1 VSHTAPHFDWSI
13 LQPGYTPACSS
24 DFEKASQMTGVHSYA
39 IASVAASAAEH
50 TRRHI
55 AVRLLPFVFVLY
67 ITNYLDR
74 TSVAYAAIGM
84 SRDLGFDD
92 RVFGLGIGIF
102 FLSYVALQ
110 IPGAMLAQRWSARG
124 MICATMIV
132 SGLLTALTAIVHTP
146 AQLYLA
152 RFLLGAA
159 EAGFFPSVIVYLGHW
174 YIQEDRAKATS
185 NFMAAIPV
193 SLVIASPLAGW
204 ILSHNWFAIEGWRW
218 LFFLEGIP
226 AILLG
231 IVAFCFL
238 TDQPGYARWLTA
250 DQRQWITGTLEK
262 EKPLSRH
269 STSIGQALRSRTVL
283 LLTTAAFLQYFIGY
297 SVIFWLP
304 TILKNR
310 SGLSDAQVGLL
321 GAVPYV
327 VALFAML
334 FNGWHSDRS
343 SERRWHAAAPL
354 LIAATGLLCLISLP
368 SSNVMSV
375 LLLSVICMAMA
386 FLPVFWAIPTEIL
399 SDSKAAVAVGTIN
412 ALASLAGFAGPY
424 AFGYLKTET
433 GSFVAGFAVLIFCA
447 LTAGILMLLTPA
459 AQSRSPKSVTSS

>member
-1 VSHTAPHFDWSI
+1 MCPCTDPIWSGQFRNSAIVPPVSLFR
-13 LQPGYTPACSS
+13 
-24 DFEKASQMTGVHSYA
+24 EASQMTEAHSQA
-39 IASVAASAAEH
+39 VAPVSASFAEH

-55 AVRLLPFVFVLY
+55 AVRLLPFVFLLY

-84 SRDLGFDD
+84 ARDLGFDD

-102 FLSYVALQ
+102 FISYVALQ

-124 MICATMIV
+124 TICATMIL
-132 SGLLTALTAIVHTP
+132 SGLLTALTAVVHSP

-159 EAGFFPSVIVYLGHW
+159 EAGFFPGVIVYLSHW
-174 YIQEDRAKATS
+174 FIQEDRAKATS

-193 SLVIASPLAGW
+193 SLVIGSPVAGW
-204 ILSHNWFAIEGWRW
+204 ILSHNWFAVEGWRW

-231 IVAFCFL
+231 ILAFFFL
-238 TDQPGYARWLTA
+238 TNRPPQARWLTA
-250 DQRQWITGTLEK
+250 EQRQWISQKLEQ
-262 EKPLSRH
+262 EKPSKRQLS
-269 STSIGQALRSRTVL
+269 TGQVLRSRIVVR
-283 LLTTAAFLQYFIGY
+283 LTIAVFLQYFIGY

-304 TILKNR
+304 TILKNQ
-310 SGLSDAQVGLL
+310 SGFSDAQVGLF
-321 GAVPYV
+321 GAVPYA

-334 FNGWHSDRS
+334 FNGWHSDKSR
-343 SERRWHAAAPL
+343 ERRWHAAFPL
-354 LIAATGLLCLISLP
+354 FIGAAGFLCLVSLP
-368 SSNVMSV
+368 GSNTITV
-375 LLLSVICMAMA
+375 LLLSVICVPMA

-399 SDSKAAVAVGTIN
+399 SDSKAAIAVGTIN

-424 AFGYLKTET
+424 AFGYLSAET
-433 GSFVAGFAVLIFCA
+433 DSFVTGFIVLMFCA
-447 LTAGILMLLTPA
+447 LASGFFMLLTPA
-459 AQSRSPKSVTSS
+459 TPSRAPQSLASN

>member
-1 VSHTAPHFDWSI
+1 MTA
-13 LQPGYTPACSS
+13 
-24 DFEKASQMTGVHSYA
+24 VHSHA
-39 IASVAASAAEH
+39 IASDAASSAEI

-55 AVRLLPFVFVLY
+55 AVRLLPFVFLLY
-67 ITNYLDR
+67 IINYLDR

-84 SRDLGFDD
+84 SRDLRFDD

-159 EAGFFPSVIVYLGHW
+159 EAGFFPSVIIYLGHW
-174 YIQEDRAKATS
+174 FIQEDRAKATG

-193 SLVIASPLAGW
+193 SLIIASPVAGW
-204 ILSHNWFAIEGWRW
+204 ILSHNWFAIEGWRS

-231 IVAFCFL
+231 TVAFWFL
-238 TDQPGYARWLTA
+238 TDRPGQARWLTA
-250 DQRQWITGTLEK
+250 DQRQWISQKLEQ
-262 EKPLSRH
+262 EKPLSRQ
-269 STSIGQALRSRTVL
+269 STSIGQPLRSRTVL

-334 FNGWHSDRS
+334 FNGWHSDRNR
-343 SERRWHAAAPL
+343 ERRWHAAAPL
-354 LIAATGLLCLISLP
+354 LIAATGLVCLISLP

-375 LLLSVICMAMA
+375 SLLSVICMAMA

-399 SDSKAAVAVGTIN
+399 SGSKAAVAVGTIN

-433 GSFVAGFAVLIFCA
+433 GSFVAGFVVLIFCA
-447 LTAGILMLLTPA
+447 IAAGILMLLTPA
-459 AQSRSPKSVTSS
+459 AQSRGPKSVTSN

>member
-1 VSHTAPHFDWSI
+1 
-13 LQPGYTPACSS
+13 
-24 DFEKASQMTGVHSYA
+24 MTEVHSQA
-39 IASVAASAAEH
+39 VVSVSASFAEH

-55 AVRLLPFVFVLY
+55 AVRLLPFMFLLY

-84 SRDLGFDD
+84 ARDLGFDD

-102 FLSYVALQ
+102 FISYVALQ

-124 MICATMIV
+124 TICASMIA
-132 SGLLTALTAIVHTP
+132 SGLLTAFTAMVHTA

-159 EAGFFPSVIVYLGHW
+159 EAGFFPGVIVYLSHW
-174 YIQEDRAKATS
+174 FIQEDRAKATS

-193 SLVIASPLAGW
+193 SLVIGSPVAGW
-204 ILSHNWFAIEGWRW
+204 ILGHNWFMIEGWRW

-231 IVAFCFL
+231 TVAFFFL
-238 TDQPGYARWLTA
+238 TDWPPQARWITIE
-250 DQRQWITGTLEK
+250 QRQWISQTLEQ
-262 EKPLSRH
+262 EKPLSRQ
-269 STSIGQALRSRTVL
+269 SISIGQALRSRTVVL
-283 LLTTAAFLQYFIGY
+283 LVTAAFLQYFIGY

-304 TILKNR
+304 TILQNR
-310 SGLSDAQVGLL
+310 SGFSDLHVGLF

-334 FNGWHSDRS
+334 FNGWHSDKRR
-343 SERRWHAAAPL
+343 ERRWHAAFPL
-354 LIAATGLLCLISLP
+354 FIGAAGFLCLISLP
-368 SSNVMSV
+368 GSNVTTV
-375 LLLSVICMAMA
+375 LLLSVICLPMA

-424 AFGYLKTET
+424 AFGYLRAET
-433 GSFVAGFAVLIFCA
+433 GSFVAGFVVLMCCA
-447 LTAGILMLLTPA
+447 LAAGILMLLTRA
-459 AQSRSPKSVTSS
+459 AQSRGSKSVRSS

>member
-1 VSHTAPHFDWSI
+1 
-13 LQPGYTPACSS
+13 
-24 DFEKASQMTGVHSYA
+24 MTGVHSHA
-39 IASVAASAAEH
+39 IASATAAIAGR

-55 AVRLLPFVFVLY
+55 AVRLLPFVFLLY

-74 TSVAYAAIGM
+74 TSVAYAALGM
-84 SRDLGFDD
+84 ARDLGFDD

-110 IPGAMLAQRWSARG
+110 IPGAILAQRWSARG

-159 EAGFFPSVIVYLGHW
+159 EAGFFPSVIVYLGRW
-174 YIQEDRAKATS
+174 FIQEDRAKATS

-193 SLVIASPLAGW
+193 SLVIASPVAGW

-231 IVAFCFL
+231 TVAFFFL
-238 TDQPGYARWLTA
+238 TDRPSQARWLTA
-250 DQRQWITGTLEK
+250 EQRHWISQELEQ
-262 EKPLSRH
+262 EKPLSRK

-283 LLTTAAFLQYFIGY
+283 LLTTAAFLQYFVGY

-304 TILKNR
+304 TILKNQ
-310 SGLSDAQVGLL
+310 SALSDVQVGLF

-334 FNGWHSDRS
+334 FIGWHSDKGR
-343 SERRWHAAAPL
+343 ERRWHAAFPL
-354 LIAATGLLCLISLP
+354 FMAAVGFLCLIRLP
-368 SSNVMSV
+368 TSNVMTV
-375 LLLSVICMAMA
+375 LLLSLICVAMA

-424 AFGYLKTET
+424 AFGYLSAET
-433 GSFVAGFAVLIFCA
+433 GSFVAGFVVLMFCA
-447 LTAGILMLLTPA
+447 LPAGILMLLTPA
-459 AQSRSPKSVTSS
+459 AQSRGPKSVTSS

>member
-1 VSHTAPHFDWSI
+1 
-13 LQPGYTPACSS
+13 
-24 DFEKASQMTGVHSYA
+24 MTGVHPHT
-39 IASVAASAAEH
+39 IASGAASAAEH
-50 TRRHI
+50 TRRHT
-55 AVRLLPFVFVLY
+55 AVRLLPFLFLLY

-84 SRDLGFDD
+84 ARDLGFDD

-159 EAGFFPSVIVYLGHW
+159 EAGFFPSVIVYLSHW
-174 YIQEDRAKATS
+174 FIQEDRAKATS

-193 SLVIASPLAGW
+193 SLVIGSPVAGW

-238 TDQPGYARWLTA
+238 TDRPGQARWLTA

-283 LLTTAAFLQYFIGY
+283 LLASAAFLQYFIGY

-334 FNGWHSDRS
+334 FNGWHSDRNR
-343 SERRWHAAAPL
+343 ERRWHAAAPL

-399 SDSKAAVAVGTIN
+399 SDSRAAVAVGTIN

-424 AFGYLKTET
+424 AFGYLRAETE
-433 GSFVAGFAVLIFCA
+433 SFVAGFGVLIFCA
-447 LTAGILMLLTPA
+447 IAAGVLMLLTPA
-459 AQSRSPKSVTSS
+459 AKSRGPKSVTSS

>member
-1 VSHTAPHFDWSI
+1 
-13 LQPGYTPACSS
+13 
-24 DFEKASQMTGVHSYA
+24 MTGVHSHA
-39 IASVAASAAEH
+39 IASAGASSAEH
-50 TRRHI
+50 TRRQI
-55 AVRLLPFVFVLY
+55 AARLLPFVFLLY

-84 SRDLGFDD
+84 ARDLGFND

-110 IPGAMLAQRWSARG
+110 IPGAMLAARWSARG

-132 SGLLTALTAIVHTP
+132 SGSLTALTAVVHTP

-159 EAGFFPSVIVYLGHW
+159 EAGFFPSVIIYLSRWFIH
-174 YIQEDRAKATS
+174 EDRAKATS

-193 SLVIASPLAGW
+193 SLVIGSPVAGW
-204 ILSHNWFAIEGWRW
+204 ILGHNWFAIEGWRW
-218 LFFLEGIP
+218 LFFVEGIP

-231 IVAFCFL
+231 AVAFFFL
-238 TDQPGYARWLTA
+238 TDRPGQARWLSGGQ
-250 DQRQWITGTLEK
+250 QRWISQTLEQ
-262 EKPLSRH
+262 EKPSTPLSPG
-269 STSIGQALRSRTVL
+269 IGHALRSRTVL
-283 LLTTAAFLQYFIGY
+283 LLSSAAFLQYFIGY

-304 TILKNR
+304 TVLKNK
-310 SGLSDAQVGLL
+310 SGLLDVQVGLF

-334 FNGWHSDRS
+334 FNGWHSDKHC
-343 SERRWHAAAPL
+343 ERRWHAAVPL
-354 LIAATGLLCLISLP
+354 FIGAAGFLCLISLP
-368 SSNVMSV
+368 NSTVMTM
-375 LLLSVICMAMA
+375 LLLSLTCVPMA

-399 SDSKAAVAVGTIN
+399 TDSQATVAVGTIN

-424 AFGYLKTET
+424 AFGYLTAET
-433 GSFVAGFAVLIFCA
+433 GSFAAAFVVLLFCA
-447 LTAGILMLLTPA
+447 IAAGILIVLTPTS
-459 AQSRSPKSVTSS
+459 QSRATTSVTSS

>member
-1 VSHTAPHFDWSI
+1 
-13 LQPGYTPACSS
+13 
-24 DFEKASQMTGVHSYA
+24 MTGVHSHA
-39 IASVAASAAEH
+39 IASATASSAEI
-50 TRRHI
+50 TRRQI
-55 AVRLLPFVFVLY
+55 AARLLPFVFLLY

-74 TSVAYAAIGM
+74 TSVAYAALGM
-84 SRDLGFDD
+84 ARDLGFDD

-102 FLSYVALQ
+102 FVSYVALQ
-110 IPGAMLAQRWSARG
+110 IPCAVLAQRWSARG
-124 MICATMIV
+124 MICASMIV
-132 SGLLTALTAIVHTP
+132 SGLLTALTALVHTP
-146 AQLYLA
+146 AELYLA

-159 EAGFFPSVIVYLGHW
+159 EAGFFPGVIVYLSHW
-174 YIQEDRAKATS
+174 FIQEDRAKATS

-193 SLVIASPLAGW
+193 SLVIASPVAGW

-231 IVAFCFL
+231 IIAFFFL
-238 TDQPGYARWLTA
+238 TDRPNQAHWLGA
-250 DQRQWITGTLEK
+250 DQRRWISHKLEQI
-262 EKPLSRH
+262 KPLSRQ
-269 STSIGQALRSRTVL
+269 SIGIGQALRSRAVL

-304 TILKNR
+304 TILQSQ
-310 SGLSDAQVGLL
+310 SGLSDLQVGLF

-327 VALFAML
+327 VAVFAML
-334 FNGWHSDRS
+334 FNGWHSDRNR
-343 SERRWHAAAPL
+343 ERRWHAAAPL

-368 SSNVMSV
+368 SSNVTSV

-399 SDSKAAVAVGTIN
+399 NDSKAAVAVGTIN

-424 AFGYLKTET
+424 AFGYLRAET
-433 GSFVAGFAVLIFCA
+433 GPFVAGFVMLMFCA
-447 LTAGILMLLTPA
+447 LAAGAFMLPTPA
-459 AQSRSPKSVTSS
+459 AQSRGPKSVTSS